1 MRHGTRDRN
10 FSSVLYGMAYFVA
23 QESDVSTGWVPFGFE
38 RRVSVVISA
47 SQQDEA

>member
-1 MRHGTRDRN
+1 MGQEIGS
-10 FSSVLYGMAYFVA
+10 FQVYFMAYFVA

-47 SQQDEA
+47 SQ